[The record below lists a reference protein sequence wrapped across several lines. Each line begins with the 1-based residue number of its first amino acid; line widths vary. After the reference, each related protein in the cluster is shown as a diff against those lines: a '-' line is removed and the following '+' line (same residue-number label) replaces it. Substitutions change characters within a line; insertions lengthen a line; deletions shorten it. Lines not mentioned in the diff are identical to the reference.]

1 MAADTFLHCLQPHPR
16 PVMSTVDLS
25 VQIVRA
31 DPATEAIESE
41 HLWCAT
47 VVVRTQA
54 VCTLSSNCGSKVV
67 AYERGSQL

>member
-1 MAADTFLHCLQPHPR
+1 MAADAFLHCLQPHPR

-47 VVVRTQA
+47 VVVRT
-54 VCTLSSNCGSKVV
+54 
-67 AYERGSQL
+67 

>member
-1 MAADTFLHCLQPHPR
+1 VIADTFMRYLQPHPR

-41 HLWCAT
+41 HLWWATAT
-47 VVVRTQA
+47 VCTQA
-54 VCTLSSNCGSKVV
+54 VCRFVHELYSGFS
-67 AYERGSQL
+67 ASQRL

>member
-1 MAADTFLHCLQPHPR
+1 MIADNFMRYLQPHPR

-47 VVVRTQA
+47 TTVHMKA
-54 VCTLSSNCGSKVV
+54 VCTYV
-67 AYERGSQL
+67 